1 MTPAW
6 RRPRRLIVAV
16 ATIVFVWWPTVAAAS
31 TAADPPAC
39 RWPGVA
45 GVDTTGLAGPT
56 RHDASTT
63 RPRQA
68 PLLRDLMLRPLAVP
82 CRAAALLGEAR
93 RAESPVQLLRSW
105 AVTLAGTPIH
115 GRPFRDEAV
124 RTERHDA
131 AGDELVAA
139 LAAMQPLADAR
150 GLPWPPPVP
159 DAAALPPP
167 LRQEIA
173 RMLAATHRAAG
184 HLDRALADMP
194 PGLDP
199 SPLREQL
206 LVVAGLQVD
215 DASDLRRLLPRLDRA
230 ALLVGFVELAEATEG
245 LQRVLASAPALPPL
259 AWRVDTPRGTVVV
272 DTTGRD
278 NAHEL
283 AAPLL
288 VVDVGGNDRYV
299 FDRAPSARH
308 VAIVV
313 DVGGDDRYVAHVD
326 GADPSAATLGYGVLW
341 DTGGDDRFDGAHFA
355 QGAALFGAALLV
367 AADGHNRFDAAGHA
381 QGWATG
387 GFALLWAGTGRDTY
401 LARTH
406 AQASGGPEGLAV
418 LVDRGGDDR
427 YTLANTPL
435 LRPSP
440 QLPTHNTS
448 MGQGAGRGLR
458 PTATDSLSTTGG
470 IGVLADLGGD
480 DHYEAQVFAQGT
492 GFHEGVGLL
501 LDGGGADR
509 FDAAWYAMG
518 AAAHAGVG
526 VLLKQGRGDD
536 RYRATHSTSLGAA
549 HDASVA
555 VFVDEGGDDAYALGD
570 LGYGASHDGGVA
582 LFADLA
588 GRDAYEMTATK
599 CRAFGFV
606 QADGQPGAWPPRA
619 DSPAVFVDLD
629 LAGDR
634 VPAACR
640 LGERPPPQ
648 LER

>member
-1 MTPAW
+1 LVAPVLA
-6 RRPRRLIVAV
+6 IV
-16 ATIVFVWWPTVAAAS
+16 VAAGPAS
-31 TAADPPAC
+31 AAESEVAATPAC
-39 RWPGVA
+39 RWADAA

-56 RHDASTT
+56 LHDASPT

-68 PLLRDLMLRPLAVP
+68 PLLRDAMLRPFAAP
-82 CRAAALLGEAR
+82 CQAAALLGEAR
-93 RAESPVQLLRSW
+93 RAGSPAQLLRSW
-105 AVTLAGTPIH
+105 ATTLAGMPTQ
-115 GRPFRDEAV
+115 GRPPLDEPAH
-124 RTERHDA
+124 TERSDVSH
-131 AGDELVAA
+131 DELRAA

-150 GLPWPPPVP
+150 GMPWPPSVP

-167 LRQEIA
+167 LRGEIA
-173 RMLAATHRAAG
+173 RMLAATHRASEY
-184 HLDRALADMP
+184 LDRALADLP

-199 SPLREQL
+199 SRLREQW
-206 LVVAGLQVD
+206 LVVATPHAD
-215 DASDLRRLLPRLDRA
+215 DGSDLRQLLPRLDRA
-230 ALLVGFVELAEATEG
+230 ALLAGFVELAEATER
-245 LQRVLASAPALPPL
+245 LQRFLASAPALPPV
-259 AWRVDTPRGTVVV
+259 AWRVDTPRGAVVV
-272 DTTGRD
+272 DTTGRS
-278 NAHEL
+278 NAHHL

-288 VVDVGGNDRYV
+288 VVDVGGDDRYA
-299 FDRAPSARH
+299 FDRAPPARH
-308 VAIVV
+308 VAVVV
-313 DVGGDDRYVAHVD
+313 DVGGNDRYVAHTD

-367 AADGHNRFDAAGHA
+367 AAGGDNRFDATGHA

-387 GFALLWAGTGRDTY
+387 GLALLWAGPGRDAY

-418 LVDRGGDDR
+418 MVDRGGDDR

-435 LRPSP
+435 VRASP

-458 PTATDSLSTTGG
+458 PTEADGLSATGG
-470 IGVLADLGGD
+470 VGILADLGGD
-480 DHYEAQVFAQGT
+480 DRYEAQVFAQGT

-526 VLLKQGRGDD
+526 MLLEQGRGND
-536 RYRATHSTSLGAA
+536 RYRATRSTSLGAA

-555 VFVDEGGDDAYALGD
+555 IFVDEGGDDAYALGD

-582 LFADLA
+582 LFADLG
-588 GRDAYEMTATK
+588 GRNAYEMTATT

-619 DSPAVFVDLD
+619 GSPAVFVDLG

-634 VPAACR
+634 LPVACR
-640 LGERPPPQ
+640 RGEHPLPQ
-648 LER
+648 LAR